1 MFFVDVALLLH
12 IFFPKPTTQAL
23 RVVRLSAHLV
33 GFHDT
38 FTMPFVT
45 GVLSYATAC
54 GLFSM
59 DSGCLLFSDGFRA
72 CHVVAPFCYL
82 DHSFVPTINTC
93 SSHISAFHAAGGE
106 PPLPMHSGATHPCTN
121 SAARAAGGESPPLR
135 AHLGDPHPAQVPQ
148 LERPRRAHAPLSQS
162 HKLPRVLTAYAPTHT
177 HFDVHIYMHSFTF
190 TMRQCAPSD
199 VSEEGSGYE
208 SG

>member
-1 MFFVDVALLLH
+1 M
-12 IFFPKPTTQAL
+12 TRL
-23 RVVRLSAHLV
+23 RCRSSRAS
-33 GFHDT
+33 FH
-38 FTMPFVT
+38 MRRH
-45 GVLSYATAC
+45 C

-59 DSGCLLFSDGFRA
+59 DAGCLLFSDGFRA
-72 CHVVAPFCYL
+72 CHVVAPLCYL

-148 LERPRRAHAPLSQS
+148 LERPRRAYTPCPAFKPFAALDASAHAFPTTRRPSLRLAHAFTHSVRVCHACS
-162 HKLPRVLTAYAPTHT
+162 YLP
-177 HFDVHIYMHSFTF
+177 
-190 TMRQCAPSD
+190 
-199 VSEEGSGYE
+199 
-208 SG
+208 

>member
-1 MFFVDVALLLH
+1 MALLLH
-12 IFFPKPTTQAL
+12 TFFPKPTTQAL

-82 DHSFVPTINTC
+82 DHSFVPTIITR
-93 SSHISAFHAAGGE
+93 SAHISASHAAGGE

-121 SAARAAGGESPPLR
+121 SAARAAGGESPRLR

-162 HKLPRVLTAYAPTHT
+162 HKCPRALTATLRCLPM
-177 HFDVHIYMHSFTF
+177 YMHSFTH

>member
-59 DSGCLLFSDGFRA
+59 DAGCLLFSDGFRA

-93 SSHISAFHAAGGE
+93 SSHISAHAAGGE

-148 LERPRRAHAPLSQS
+148 LERPRRAHAPLSHS
-162 HKLPRVLTAYAPTHT
+162 RKCPRALTA
-177 HFDVHIYMHSFTF
+177 
-190 TMRQCAPSD
+190 
-199 VSEEGSGYE
+199 
-208 SG
+208 